1 MTTRPFVKGKLHI
14 KMSSF
19 SGKKNDE
26 KKNPLFIIKKNFVK
40 NVKRN
45 FYLLRY
51 IYTYS
56 AMMIMKFRVNFCHC
70 GHQCFA
76 GQKIQSVLP
85 TNI

>member
-1 MTTRPFVKGKLHI
+1 
-14 KMSSF
+14 MSSF
-19 SGKKNDE
+19 SGKKTDDDRKE
-26 KKNPLFIIKKNFVK
+26 KSILLLLLLSQKQKIFRE